1 MKNQIQMKCEEHPKY
16 KAVYPPKGECLIC
29 WKIYAT
35 KLQLK
40 LKALQSK

>member
-1 MKNQIQMKCEEHPKY
+1 MKIQMKCEEHPKY
-16 KAVYPPKGECLIC
+16 KAIYPPKVACLIC

-40 LKALQSK
+40 LKELHTK